1 MTYSVRLREA
11 FGGDLGQKGIEIAAG
26 EGPVEGRC
34 RALVMGLKGKQ
45 ALLEFLQSSSLG
57 LRHLLRERNFASG
70 VVCDAIAPGR
80 APAEAKTDTSLVRK
94 CCNFAVT
101 P

>member
-1 MTYSVRLREA
+1 V
-11 FGGDLGQKGIEIAAG
+11 
-26 EGPVEGRC
+26 
-34 RALVMGLKGKQ
+34 GLKGKQ

-80 APAEAKTDTSLVRK
+80 APAEAKTDTSLV
-94 CCNFAVT
+94 

>member
-1 MTYSVRLREA
+1 M
-11 FGGDLGQKGIEIAAG
+11 EIVAG

-34 RALVMGLKGKQ
+34 RPLVMGLKGKQ

-57 LRHLLRERNFASG
+57 FRHLLRERNFASG

-80 APAEAKTDTSLVRK
+80 APAEAKTDTSLV
-94 CCNFAVT
+94 